1 MSADRQQGTTRRTV
15 ITVLFGAVGVAAAG
29 GVAYMAGLFGPSY
42 PRTPYD
48 DLLAKLPDRA
58 AAETLGK
65 AVRNEMPGFDA
76 KAVAAGLRKKLEN
89 KTLSDVVTAEIDSN
103 DLREVKGWVLPAS
116 LAQLS
121 ALTA

>member
-1 MSADRQQGTTRRTV
+1 MSDTTRRTFV
-15 ITVLFGAVGVAAAG
+15 TVLFGTVGAAAA

-48 DLLAKLPDRA
+48 DLLTKLPDRA

-65 AVRNEMPGFDA
+65 VVRTWTPGFDA
-76 KAVAAGLRKKLEN
+76 EAVAAALRKKLAN
-89 KTLSDVVTAEIDSN
+89 KPLSDVVIDDVARN
-103 DLREVKGWVLPAS
+103 DLTEVEGWVLPIS

-121 ALTA
+121 ALSV